1 MTKSV
6 GYIINRISITII
18 CISCFLPKVHLFT
31 DKLTL
36 PKFYLSILGWSVLA
50 VSNSIV
56 SMKPDNKD
64 DFHTMVEFGMIAYAS
79 AACMECLYVM
89 HEAISLNSFS
99 LAQSGT
105 FDNPAGLALS
115 ICVAL
120 PYTAWRALSSN
131 VAWTKAACAITSLL
145 FFSVIVMS
153 GSRTGLLSSALC
165 ITCLILHTV
174 RSRVSMKRWMKCGA
188 AIFAALM
195 IVTVV
200 THVFVSK
207 RDSTSGRTFI
217 LQQSLGMVKE
227 RPVFGWGK
235 GGFERTYMSKQA
247 DYFKGNPNSEHAV
260 LADEVQHPLNEYV
273 YNQVNFG
280 IAGTLFLLA
289 ALFVPIIASM
299 RKKCH
304 VSRPIVMAL
313 VSVAVFSCFSY
324 PFHYPA
330 SWIVVVLAWA
340 AIISSFIT
348 DVFSPWHSS
357 SKLGSAHLAERK
369 RSPKCINMLKR
380 KVSCSILLSSGLAV
394 LTATFVDAYHEYRWC
409 TSFKQSVRGNHS
421 DALRGYEGVYGYF
434 SHDRYFLYSYSMAAF
449 MASDFNRAYQL
460 AEECSK
466 YWSSYNVQLLSGDIS
481 LYRKKYDAAERH
493 FHTASMMCPVR
504 FAPLEGLYKVYETKG
519 DTERMDSV
527 AQLINEKTVKIV
539 SSDVSRIKDACKGN
553 VLNRKNQ
560 NH

>member
-56 SMKPDNKD
+56 SMKPDNKV

-120 PYTAWRALSSN
+120 PYTAWRAVSSN
-131 VAWTKAACAITSLL
+131 MAWTKAACAITSLL
-145 FFSVIVMS
+145 FCSVIVMS

-165 ITCLILHTV
+165 ITCLILHTM

-200 THVFVSK
+200 THICVSK

-217 LQQSLGMVKE
+217 LRQSLGMVKE

-247 DYFKGNPNSEHAV
+247 DYFKGSPNSEHAV
-260 LADEVQHPLNEYV
+260 LADEVQHPLNEFV

-289 ALFVPIIASM
+289 ALFVPMIEGM
-299 RKKCH
+299 RKNRH

-313 VSVAVFSCFSY
+313 VPVAVFSCFSY
-324 PFHYPA
+324 PFHYPV
-330 SWIVVVLAWA
+330 SWIVVVLAWTA
-340 AIISSFIT
+340 VI
-348 DVFSPWHSS
+348 
-357 SKLGSAHLAERK
+357 
-369 RSPKCINMLKR
+369 RSPKCINLLKR
-380 KVSCSILLSSGLAV
+380 KVSCSILLSSGLAALTV
-394 LTATFVDAYHEYRWC
+394 LSVDAYHENRWH
-409 TSFKQSVRGNHS
+409 TAFKQSVRGNHS
-421 DALRGYEGVYGYF
+421 DALRGYEDVYGYF
-434 SHDRYFLYSYSMAAF
+434 CHDRYFLYSYSMAAF

-519 DTERMDSV
+519 DTEKMDSV

-553 VLNRKNQ
+553 VQNRKNQ